1 MKPMDSV
8 SWAGRAA
15 RVTFIAMGCL
25 ALPACY
31 DFPAPLDPKPVEK
44 LDSQLLGPWRCLP
57 TETRLQADLKPI
69 SDSDAHP
76 VTLAF
81 ERTGLWYRI
90 QTVGFADKA
99 DEVQVLHG
107 YPSKLGDRTVLNVG
121 GAPGVPRPPD
131 EKITLVVQTWLSAN
145 VVQFDLID
153 EKPLKEKP
161 LSPSSELRKTLLSH
175 RPQSEL
181 FSPFMVCVRAKIEDP
196 G

>member
-1 MKPMDSV
+1 MKRIDSTGR
-8 SWAGRAA
+8 ARRAA
-15 RVTFIAMGCL
+15 RGL
-25 ALPACY
+25 AVVMALLGLPACY
-31 DFPAPLDPKPVEK
+31 DFPVPLDPEPVVK

-57 TETRLQADLKPI
+57 TEARLKADLKPI
-69 SDSDAHP
+69 SDSDARP

-81 ERTGLWYRI
+81 ESTGLWYRI
-90 QTVGFADKA
+90 RTVGLDDNS

-145 VVQFDLID
+145 VLQLDLID
-153 EKPLKEKP
+153 DDPLKGKP

-196 G
+196 S